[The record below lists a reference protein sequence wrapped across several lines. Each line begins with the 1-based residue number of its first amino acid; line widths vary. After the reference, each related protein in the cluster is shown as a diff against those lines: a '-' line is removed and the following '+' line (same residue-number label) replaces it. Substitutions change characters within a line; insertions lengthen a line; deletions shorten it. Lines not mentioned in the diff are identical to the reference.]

1 MRGEDTGLK
10 PAVGGGP
17 FASWRD
23 STGCRRS
30 RCSAR
35 GRGGT
40 HRPKSDIDLAL
51 SGGDVRGF
59 ILDAEEAVPTL
70 LAFDFVDLNGP
81 VQDELRR
88 IIEREGVCL
97 YEEVR

>member
-10 PAVGGGP
+10 PAVGEAIRELARQHGLSAVTLFG
-17 FASWRD
+17 
-23 STGCRRS
+23 S
-30 RCSAR
+30 RAR
-35 GRGGT
+35 GT

-88 IIEREGVCL
+88 IIEREGVYL

>member
-1 MRGEDTGLK
+1 MRIEDTGLK
-10 PAVGGGP
+10 PAVVEGI
-17 FASWRD
+17 RD
-23 STGCRRS
+23 LARRHGLTAVTLFGS
-30 RCSAR
+30 RAR
-35 GRGGT
+35 GT

-59 ILDAEEAVPTL
+59 MLEADEELPTL

-88 IIEREGVCL
+88 IIDREGVRL

>member
-1 MRGEDTGLK
+1 M
-10 PAVGGGP
+10 
-17 FASWRD
+17 
-23 STGCRRS
+23 
-30 RCSAR
+30 
-35 GRGGT
+35 
-40 HRPKSDIDLAL
+40 
-51 SGGDVRGF
+51 RGF